1 MHSIFTLC
9 VVTISSHG
17 GNTSNGKRE
26 RERKEKCIYIIYK
39 WKNTL

>member
-26 RERKEKCIYIIYK
+26 REREKK
-39 WKNTL
+39 SASTLFINEKTR